1 MRTIRILSVATVL
14 FAAHHPVW
22 ASEAYVSQPAGGKAQ
37 QAPTGSAR
45 TTAVPVTIESAARLM
60 RAAAAMPDPGK
71 ANVSMVAQSGSLN
84 SAVLAQIGGAN
95 SSYIIQQGS
104 QNSAIVSQRR

>member
-14 FAAHHPVW
+14 IAAYQPAW
-22 ASEAYVSQPAGGKAQ
+22 ASEAYVSQPTGGKTQ
-37 QAPTGSAR
+37 QAPTASAR

-60 RAAAAMPDPGK
+60 KAAAKMPDPGT
-71 ANVSMVAQSGSLN
+71 ANVSMIAQTGTLN
-84 SAVLAQIGGAN
+84 SALLAQVGGGNA
-95 SSYIIQQGS
+95 SYIMQQGS